1 MRLNRRKVILENKFV
16 IEGRIII
23 KLELREYKLS
33 DIDEDEA
40 FSIMIYLKTDLEDIE
55 LDYLGKPTLD
65 RDKFEESFNFLCNHN
80 GLSSALNR
88 LFIELDSRIR

>member
-16 IEGRIII
+16 IEGRTVI

-33 DIDEDEA
+33 DIDKDEA
-40 FSIMIYLKTDLEDIE
+40 CSIMIYLKTDLEDIE
-55 LDYLGKPTLD
+55 LDYLGKPTSD
-65 RDKFEESFNFLCNHN
+65 RDKFEECFNFLCNHS
-80 GLSSALNR
+80 GLTSALNR

>member
-1 MRLNRRKVILENKFV
+1 M
-16 IEGRIII
+16 IEERTII

-33 DIDEDEA
+33 DLDEDEA

-55 LDYLGKPTLD
+55 LDYLGKPTSD
-65 RDKFEESFNFLCNHN
+65 REKFEESLNLLCNHN

>member
-16 IEGRIII
+16 IEGRIIT

-40 FSIMIYLKTDLEDIE
+40 FSIVIYLKTDLEDIE
-55 LDYLGKPTLD
+55 LDYLGKPTSD
-65 RDKFEESFNFLCNHN
+65 RDKFEECLNFLCNHS

-88 LFIELDSRIR
+88 LFIDLDSRIR

>member
-1 MRLNRRKVILENKFV
+1 MRLNRRKIILENKFV
-16 IEGRIII
+16 IEGRTVI

-40 FSIMIYLKTDLEDIE
+40 FSIVIYLKTDLEDTE
-55 LDYLGKPTLD
+55 LDYLGKPTSD
-65 RDKFEESFNFLCNHN
+65 RDKFEECLNFLCNHS

>member
-1 MRLNRRKVILENKFV
+1 LRLNRRKVILENKFV
-16 IEGRIII
+16 IEGRTVI
-23 KLELREYKLS
+23 KLELREYKLC
-33 DIDEDEA
+33 DIDKDEA
-40 FSIMIYLKTDLEDIE
+40 CSIMIYLKTDLEDIE

-65 RDKFEESFNFLCNHN
+65 RDKFEESFNFLCNHS

>member
-16 IEGRIII
+16 IEGRTVI
-23 KLELREYKLS
+23 KLELREYRLS
-33 DIDEDEA
+33 DIDKDEA
-40 FSIMIYLKTDLEDIE
+40 CSIMIYLKTDLEDIE

-65 RDKFEESFNFLCNHN
+65 RDKFEESLNFLCNHS
-80 GLSSALNR
+80 GLSSVLNR

>member
-1 MRLNRRKVILENKFV
+1 M
-16 IEGRIII
+16 IEGRTII

-33 DIDEDEA
+33 DLDEDEA

-55 LDYLGKPTLD
+55 LDYLGKPTSD
-65 RDKFEESFNFLCNHN
+65 REKFEESFNLLCNHN

-88 LFIELDSRIR
+88 LFIELDSRI

>member
-16 IEGRIII
+16 IEGRIIT

-40 FSIMIYLKTDLEDIE
+40 FSIAIYLKTDLEDIE
-55 LDYLGKPTLD
+55 LDYLGKPTSD
-65 RDKFEESFNFLCNHN
+65 RDKFEECFNFLCNHN
-80 GLSSALNR
+80 GLSSVLNR
-88 LFIELDSRIR
+88 LFIDLDSRIR